1 MRETNL
7 VILRHNGGLC
17 YAADQVGCIESS
29 DYHCYWHLWGTSA
42 CHSAGHLHASSTE
55 KGRTLHILNIVVVVT

>member
-17 YAADQVGCIESS
+17 YAADPIGCIESS
-29 DYHCYWHLWGTSA
+29 DYHCSRHLWGTSPY
-42 CHSAGHLHASSTE
+42 HSAGHLHASSTE
-55 KGRTLHILNIVVVVT
+55 TSRTPYILDIVVVT